1 MDWKNMCTGFWCICW
16 IIFVFYAQIPQFSSE
31 AASSYNPR
39 LPWKVS
45 DVREGKFLCENIHT
59 SNLDRLQSWQTK
71 NQGYIFT
78 KLLKLIDGGEACRLL
93 RDIDK
98 AWIFPWFPIYNHS
111 VDTKHSTTTLNLCL
125 FIFSSGKWNEQWPL
139 INLLPISSSA
149 LPPMRAATPIIIC
162 ERDTDEECRT
172 LAGNMVRGAFFMRVL
187 LIYQLYSLLI
197 QCFTDLSEARKW
209 LLPKMMMKQEKQCI
223 IFC

>member
-31 AASSYNPR
+31 AASSYDPR

-111 VDTKHSTTTLNLCL
+111 VNTKHSTTTLKSL
-125 FIFSSGKWNEQWPL
+125 FVYFFIGKMKWTMAIDQFAPHF
-139 INLLPISSSA
+139 LLSA
-149 LPPMRAATPIIIC
+149 PMRAATPIIIG

-172 LAGNMVRGAFFMRVL
+172 LAGGQRSFF
-187 LIYQLYSLLI
+187 S
-197 QCFTDLSEARKW
+197 C
-209 LLPKMMMKQEKQCI
+209 
-223 IFC
+223 